1 MGLTN
6 KKEEQIRKMPLIES
20 HFSKSKNGK
29 YLVHKTTITTIRPV
43 QYFEKVLASDGTVED
58 NEVQQTLADD
68 LMAVEGAD
76 LINAA

>member
-29 YLVHKTTITTIRPV
+29 YLIHKTTITTIRPV
-43 QYFEKVLASDGTVED
+43 QYFEKVIASEGTVDEA
-58 NEVQQTLADD
+58 EVQKTLADD

-76 LINAA
+76 LLA